1 MRHTSFD
8 LGLRAAAGS
17 RGNCPGQPG
26 LPKRIKN
33 MWALLLLATRT
44 TSQEH
49 ITARAVEQRGLSLY
63 DVPCAETEGKHTC
76 ACQIR
81 CEAPSQK
88 RCQKGLSV
96 CSRVNGCEYVVTNP
110 SGEWATLKRR
120 PTPAELDR
128 VNFAGKKLTQ
138 AELESSRSSLE
149 AEGLVARRNY
159 TGGFAAAL
167 KRAQPS
173 KHTYHTNSY
182 CGTSYTS
189 VHDAT
194 VALVALSYRTPATL
208 RNSMLSWRDSG
219 LLSFVDER
227 ILMLNDPAP
236 SEVALGLK
244 HGFEVLLPSDIQK
257 RIGPQMPRQ
266 VKREVL
272 TIGAAFAAACA
283 VSTSTHVLFL
293 EKDFAVAPGTSLD
306 DVASELAAAVVAAK
320 RGAAVVRLRSIQDQ
334 GCGTFRRCQDNRNMP
349 QWNGRTT
356 FERRRNW
363 WSFYCRDFQNNRV
376 ADCASYAGS
385 SMRCFSAWDSNWSLN
400 AVLVDRVRALEEKW
414 AYKRGRT
421 NGRFR
426 APGTSLAAYGAATWQ
441 KQDGFEVGMLKD
453 DWGRTDMPICLSTRG
468 LFAHVEV
475 DG

>member
-1 MRHTSFD
+1 MPSSD
-8 LGLRAAAGS
+8 NMAAS
-17 RGNCPGQPG
+17 
-26 LPKRIKN
+26 L
-33 MWALLLLATRT
+33 LLLLATLT
-44 TSQEH
+44 TAQERL
-49 ITARAVEQRGLSLY
+49 TSTQVEQRGLSLY

-138 AELESSRSSLE
+138 AELEASRSSLE

-182 CGTSYTS
+182 CGTSYES

-244 HGFEVLLPSDIQK
+244 HGFEVLLPSDVQK

-293 EKDFAVAPGTSLD
+293 EKDFAVAPGATLD
-306 DVASELAAAVVAAK
+306 EVASELAAAVVAAK

>member
-1 MRHTSFD
+1 
-8 LGLRAAAGS
+8 
-17 RGNCPGQPG
+17 
-26 LPKRIKN
+26 
-33 MWALLLLATRT
+33 
-44 TSQEH
+44 
-49 ITARAVEQRGLSLY
+49 
-63 DVPCAETEGKHTC
+63 
-76 ACQIR
+76 
-81 CEAPSQK
+81 
-88 RCQKGLSV
+88 
-96 CSRVNGCEYVVTNP
+96 
-110 SGEWATLKRR
+110 
-120 PTPAELDR
+120 
-128 VNFAGKKLTQ
+128 
-138 AELESSRSSLE
+138 
-149 AEGLVARRNY
+149 
-159 TGGFAAAL
+159 
-167 KRAQPS
+167 
-173 KHTYHTNSY
+173 
-182 CGTSYTS
+182 
-189 VHDAT
+189 
-194 VALVALSYRTPATL
+194 
-208 RNSMLSWRDSG
+208 MLSWRDSG

-400 AVLVDRVRALEEKW
+400 AVLVDRMRALEEKW

-426 APGTSLAAYGAATWQ
+426 SPGTSLAAYGAATWQ

>member
-1 MRHTSFD
+1 MGLVDFGGNYLACWDILGNDGCAR
-8 LGLRAAAGS
+8 LGL
-17 RGNCPGQPG
+17 PM
-26 LPKRIKN
+26 PKRIKN

-138 AELESSRSSLE
+138 AELEASRSSLE

-306 DVASELAAAVVAAK
+306 EVASTSSPPRSSRQK
-320 RGAAVVRLRSIQDQ
+320 GAPPS
-334 GCGTFRRCQDNRNMP
+334 
-349 QWNGRTT
+349 
-356 FERRRNW
+356 
-363 WSFYCRDFQNNRV
+363 
-376 ADCASYAGS
+376 
-385 SMRCFSAWDSNWSLN
+385 
-400 AVLVDRVRALEEKW
+400 
-414 AYKRGRT
+414 
-421 NGRFR
+421 
-426 APGTSLAAYGAATWQ
+426 
-441 KQDGFEVGMLKD
+441 
-453 DWGRTDMPICLSTRG
+453 
-468 LFAHVEV
+468 
-475 DG
+475 